1 MVDKKYLV
9 IEQLKYSNIKDSWTI
24 KFADVDE
31 DTAFS
36 KMVALRTLNEDSD
49 RIYYIVNIEYL
60 WTKDIDE
67 DSTRSDEPL
76 VLTDEV
82 KEAEQGVFPFQ
93 VFSFDFGG

>member
-1 MVDKKYLV
+1 MDKKYLV
-9 IEQLKYSNIKDSWTI
+9 IEQHKYTTFKDDWTI

-31 DTAFS
+31 DTAF
-36 KMVALRTLNEDSD
+36 KKLVALRTLNENQDK
-49 RIYYIVNIEYL
+49 IYYIVNMEYL

-82 KEAEQGVFPFQ
+82 NHEDKQQQLF
-93 VFSFDFGG
+93 